1 MKGKHKISHSVASY
15 IPEVVDANEFF
26 DIFITFCR
34 RHSLSWNII
43 VRSEDNDT
51 AIDFTRL

>member
-1 MKGKHKISHSVASY
+1 MKDKHKRSHSVASY
-15 IPEVVDANEFF
+15 SPEVVDVNGFV

-34 RHSLSWNII
+34 RHSLSWNFI

>member
-1 MKGKHKISHSVASY
+1 VKDKHKRSHSVASY
-15 IPEVVDANEFF
+15 SPEVVDVNGFV

-34 RHSLSWNII
+34 RHSLSWNFI